1 MKYLNFYNTEFFE
14 PVDGLLIHG
23 EHLPALAKLDTFI
36 YSSNELKFQHLL
48 IVFKINNESFSQ
60 YKFENPVKFIWDNL
74 EGIADSFLQ
83 HETYIVS
90 LETAIVL
97 KARSSVEDL
106 LTRLNDFKKSMLS
119 LTDDKINYFESMLQY
134 LQSMYYL
141 RIKIDYNKAI
151 EYLKESIKQFSRY
164 NNEIGLIQSY
174 FWLGYSFYKNEET
187 SEALSIF
194 MKSKELAQKLKN
206 KFWLARTTH
215 YLGKIYSEKEL
226 WNESTK
232 LLDEALELYSFLGL
246 KNLQSGVLMD
256 IVSDLFQIKD
266 FEKIELYLN
275 DRLNLSKEFKLTT
288 DFISTSYW
296 LAYYYEYIHNIDKA
310 LETYQQTLE
319 FLAKIQ
325 YLDEIHRC
333 SAHISYLNAHKH
345 DQLPDH
351 LDWRYELENSPK
363 PWRIVIVCNGNISRS
378 PYIEYIMKKKISESY
393 PKLQNNIKIES
404 MGILYPNVKMNHL
417 TEKFLLKE

>member
-151 EYLKESIKQFSRY
+151 DYLKESIKQFSRY
-164 NNEIGLIQSY
+164 NNEIGFIHSY
-174 FWLGYSFYKNEET
+174 
-187 SEALSIF
+187 
-194 MKSKELAQKLKN
+194 
-206 KFWLARTTH
+206 
-215 YLGKIYSEKEL
+215 
-226 WNESTK
+226 
-232 LLDEALELYSFLGL
+232 
-246 KNLQSGVLMD
+246 
-256 IVSDLFQIKD
+256 
-266 FEKIELYLN
+266 
-275 DRLNLSKEFKLTT
+275 
-288 DFISTSYW
+288 
-296 LAYYYEYIHNIDKA
+296 
-310 LETYQQTLE
+310 
-319 FLAKIQ
+319 
-325 YLDEIHRC
+325 
-333 SAHISYLNAHKH
+333 
-345 DQLPDH
+345 
-351 LDWRYELENSPK
+351 
-363 PWRIVIVCNGNISRS
+363 
-378 PYIEYIMKKKISESY
+378 
-393 PKLQNNIKIES
+393 
-404 MGILYPNVKMNHL
+404 
-417 TEKFLLKE
+417 